1 MADSS
6 FLILKKNIKKI
17 YSLVETDQ
25 LRQALDGFQETPLE
39 FESIAVIRELN
50 QLEREKQLNA
60 LDKRFYLTQKKKLRA
75 RILIL
80 AERLEKKFEE
90 AHLWEKAK
98 VKESLKNYLSYLK
111 EFPQGEYAE
120 EALWKVAQLE
130 NSYESYDKY
139 LRQFPEGRYWE
150 EAYEFLDGGN
160 VKKETSSASRKKGW
174 RPQITFDLYMLGGI
188 LVGCGLLVVLLRYVI
203 FPDYFYDPVRE
214 EKFISLAIESHLVE
228 VGGNIYISQGSD
240 GDAYGESTALSPFKI
255 SRYEVTQGLW
265 EHIMG
270 NNPSA
275 YSNCPDCPVEQV
287 SWYDAILFC
296 NKLSLSEDRQPY
308 YILDTLQQDTDNI
321 DVLDT
326 LKWVVNIQPDADGY
340 RLPTEAEWSY
350 IFERGGSYIP
360 PLEAT
365 SEDEKAGTLL
375 PPRTQPVYREEP
387 DSLGICGL
395 QGNVSEW
402 CWDWYQA
409 LQEKRRTVERIFPQK
424 NPLGPNSGRKHVVRG
439 QNFSME
445 DSLSLR
451 RDRLSAPSISSQKT
465 IGFRVARNIPPYIE
479 MIGIEGGTFLMGNS
493 IRGGRDNEKPSHS
506 VEVGSF
512 ELGKYEITQKQW
524 AAVMGADSVSSCPAC
539 PAFNISWY
547 EAVQFCNQL
556 SELHGYQPYY
566 QIDSK
571 PHETRFLS
579 DDEKGDWQISW
590 DSTADGYRLP
600 TEAEWEFAAKGGI
613 RSNRHPFAGGANI
626 GEVAWFNENILTA
639 GGELALG
646 GQPDINEV
654 GPQPVGLKNPNE
666 LNLFDMTGNVWEWCQ
681 DTFAYYKRPYFR
693 RTQRET
699 RVLRG
704 GGYLS
709 SPYFSRL
716 PIRMGREPHRQSK
729 AWGFRV
735 ARSITY
741 LP

>member
-6 FLILKKNIKKI
+6 FLTLKKNIKKI

-50 QLEREKQLNA
+50 ELEREKQLNA

-75 RILIL
+75 HILML
-80 AERLEKKFEE
+80 AERLERKFVE

-98 VKESLKNYLSYLK
+98 VKESLKNYLTYLK
-111 EFPQGEYAE
+111 EFPQGEHAE
-120 EALWKVAQLE
+120 DALWKVAQLE
-130 NSYESYDKY
+130 NSFESYDKY
-139 LRQFPEGRYWE
+139 LRQFPEGKHWE
-150 EAYEFLDGGN
+150 EAYEFLDGGSVN
-160 VKKETSSASRKKGW
+160 KEASPAGGKMRW
-174 RPQITFDLYMLGGI
+174 RPQMTFDLYMLGVI
-188 LVGCGLLVVLLRYVI
+188 LLGCGVLAVLLRYVI
-203 FPDYFYDPVRE
+203 FPDFFYDPVRE
-214 EKFISLAIESHLVE
+214 EKFISLSIETHLVD
-228 VGGNIYISQGSD
+228 VGGNIYFSQK
-240 GDAYGESTALSPFKI
+240 GDTYGESVTLSPFKI
-255 SRYEVTQGLW
+255 SRYEVTQSLW

-270 NNPSA
+270 NNPSG

-308 YILDTLQQDTDNI
+308 YLLDTLQQDTDNI

-326 LKWVVNIQPDADGY
+326 LKWIVEIQPDADGY

-350 IFERGGSYIP
+350 IFERGGAYIP
-360 PLEAT
+360 QPQPA
-365 SEDEKAGTLL
+365 SEEEPKETLL
-375 PPRTQPVYREEP
+375 PPRTQPVYREDP
-387 DSLGICGL
+387 DSLGISGL

-402 CWDWYQA
+402 CWDWYLPQK
-409 LQEKRRTVERIFPQK
+409 EKETAVERIFPQK
-424 NPLGPNSGRKHVVRG
+424 DPLGPQSGRMHVVRG
-439 QNFSME
+439 QNFSMD
-445 DSLSLR
+445 DSLLLR
-451 RDRLSAPSISSQKT
+451 QDRLSAPPISTEKT

-479 MIGIEGGTFLMGNS
+479 MVGIEGGAFLMGS
-493 IRGGRDNEKPSHS
+493 PRRGGRDNEKPLHA
-506 VEVGSF
+506 VQVQSF

-524 AAVMGADSVSSCPAC
+524 AAVMGADSVSSCKEC

-547 EAVQFCNQL
+547 EAVQFCNTL
-556 SELHGYQPYY
+556 SQLHGYQPYY
-566 QIDSK
+566 QIDSQ

-579 DDEKGDWQISW
+579 DDEKGDWEISW

-613 RSNRHPFAGGANI
+613 RSNRYPYSGGPEI
-626 GEVAWFNENILTA
+626 GEVAWYNENILTA
-639 GGELALG
+639 EVEPSFGAE
-646 GQPDINEV
+646 PDINEV
-654 GPQPVGLKNPNE
+654 SPQPVGLKNANE

-693 RTQRET
+693 RTRRET

-716 PIRMGREPHRQSK
+716 PIRMGREPSRQSK

-735 ARSITY
+735 ARSLTY
-741 LP
+741 LPQ